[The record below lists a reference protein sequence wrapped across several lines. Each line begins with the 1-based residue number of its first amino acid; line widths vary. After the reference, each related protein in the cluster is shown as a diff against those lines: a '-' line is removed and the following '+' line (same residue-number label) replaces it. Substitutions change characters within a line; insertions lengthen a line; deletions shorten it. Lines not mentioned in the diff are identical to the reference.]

1 MRRLGLAVALPV
13 AVAVAG
19 CGSSGTSDKEYR
31 DKANAI
37 CASIKSQRDR
47 LPPASNIEELKAVA
61 RSTIAINTEALSKFK
76 ALDPPG
82 DLKSPHTVIVTRL
95 GETLKLQQQAL
106 TTDPKST
113 AMQQINV
120 KAGQARAALLA
131 AAQQAKL
138 PACEQL

>member
-1 MRRLGLAVALPV
+1 VRRLLLAGTVVVL
-13 AVAVAG
+13 AG
-19 CGSSGTSDKEYR
+19 CGSSGMSDKDYR
-31 DKANAI
+31 AKADAI

-61 RSTIAINTEALSKFK
+61 RSTIAINTDALRRFK
-76 ALDPPG
+76 ALKPPG
-82 DLKSPHTVIVTRL
+82 DLKAPHSVIVTRL
-95 GETLKLQQQAL
+95 GETLQLQQKAL
-106 TTDPKST
+106 DTSAKST

-120 KAGQARAALLA
+120 RAGQARAALLA

>member
-1 MRRLGLAVALPV
+1 MTRRLLCALPI

-19 CGSSGTSDKEYR
+19 CGSSGSSDKEYR
-31 DKANAI
+31 DKADAI

-61 RSTIAINTEALSKFK
+61 RSTIAINTDALRKFK
-76 ALDPPG
+76 ELDPPG
-82 DLKSPHTVIVTRL
+82 DLKSPHSVIVARL

>member
-19 CGSSGTSDKEYR
+19 CGSGGMSDKEYR
-31 DKANAI
+31 DKADAI

-82 DLKSPHTVIVTRL
+82 DLKSPHSVIVTRL

-106 TTDPKST
+106 TTDP
-113 AMQQINV
+113 
-120 KAGQARAALLA
+120 RA
-131 AAQQAKL
+131 
-138 PACEQL
+138 PRCSRTT

>member
-1 MRRLGLAVALPV
+1 MKRLGVLLVLALV
-13 AVAVAG
+13 VAG
-19 CGSSGTSDKEYR
+19 CGSSGMSDKEYR

-47 LPPASNIEELKAVA
+47 LPAASNLEELKAVA
-61 RSTIAINTEALSKFK
+61 RSTIAINTDALRRFK
-76 ALDPPG
+76 ELDPPG
-82 DLKSPHTVIVTRL
+82 DLKSPHSAIVTQL

-106 TTDPKST
+106 NTDPQST

-120 KAGQARAALLA
+120 KAGKARAALLA